1 LSEEDERMT
10 WRTEQIRNVA
20 LLGHGGSGK
29 TSLTEALLFKTNAI
43 SRLGRVEDGTTTSDW
58 DSEEHRRS
66 ISVNL
71 SVIPV
76 EYEDHKLNFLDT
88 PGYLDF
94 AGEVA
99 SALHVAEAALI
110 LVDAVAGCEVGTEL
124 AWDRLQEIQKPCIF
138 FINKMDRENADFQK
152 AVDSLRE
159 TLTGASIIPLQLPVG
174 QAHDFRGVVSLV
186 TMQAYMG
193 ADGTKMPIPDDMKDQ
208 VAAAHTLLVEAAAEA
223 DDELIIKYL
232 DGEELTPE
240 EVRHG
245 LHIGVLSGKIA
256 PVYCG
261 SATHDVGLERLLGAL
276 QRYVPAPNDHTITA
290 TRNGSE
296 IQLSNDPDG
305 PVALSVFKTIIDRY
319 VGRMSYVRSFSG
331 TLRRDD
337 RLASSRTGHEDRV
350 ANLFQVRGKE
360 LAPVD
365 ELVAGD
371 IGVITKLENVIT
383 GDTLAHAADHIIIPP
398 PVYAQPLYSV
408 AVAPATKADSAKM
421 GQALAS
427 LTEED
432 PTLRVETVAATHQ
445 TLLQGMGETHL
456 DVALR
461 RMEQKFGVK
470 VEMSLPKVS
479 YHETI
484 SRIASAQYRH
494 KKQTG
499 GSGQFGE
506 VHMRVEPLSSGS
518 GFEYSSEVFGG
529 AISGV
534 YLPSIEKGVRQVLEQ
549 GVIAGYPVVDVKAV
563 VFDGK
568 EHPVDSKDIAF
579 QTAGREAFR
588 LAMQQADPV
597 LLEPIYRIAVTVPDE
612 YMGDVMGDF
621 NTRRGRVQGMEQRGN
636 RTIVRAL
643 VPLAEVMRYGTDLRS
658 MTQGRGTY
666 TLEFDHYEAVPRQL
680 AEGIIAQHKVEESE
694 HA

>member
-1 LSEEDERMT
+1 MT

-20 LLGHGGSGK
+20 LLGHSGSGK
-29 TSLTEALLFKTNAI
+29 TSLSEALLFKTKAI

-58 DSEEHRRS
+58 DPEEHRRT

-71 SVIPV
+71 SVVPV
-76 EYEDHKLNFLDT
+76 EFKEFKINILDT

-94 AGEVA
+94 GGEVV

-124 AWDRLQEIQKPCIF
+124 AWDRLEELGKPRIF

-152 AVDSLRE
+152 AIDSLRDN
-159 TLTGASIIPLQLPVG
+159 LTGTTIIPLQLPVG
-174 QAHDFRGVVSLV
+174 QAHDFQGTVSLV

-193 ADGTKMPIPDDMKDQ
+193 ANGEKKPIPPEMQEQ
-208 VAAAHTLLVEAAAEA
+208 VDAAHTLLIEAAAEA

-232 DGEELTPE
+232 DGEELTAE

-245 LHIGVLSGKIA
+245 LLLGVLSGKIA

-261 SATHDVGLERLLGAL
+261 SATHDIGLERLLSAIP
-276 QRYVPAPNDHTITA
+276 RYVPSPDYHPVVA
-290 TRNGSE
+290 TSHGSE
-296 IQLSNDPDG
+296 IELRSQADG
-305 PVALSVFKTIIDRY
+305 PLGLAVFKTTIDRY
-319 VGRMSYVRSFSG
+319 VGRMNYVRNFSG
-331 TLRRDD
+331 TLDKD
-337 RLASSRTGHEDRV
+337 AHLVNSRTDEEDRI
-350 ANLFQVRGKE
+350 ANLFQVSGKD
-360 LAPVD
+360 LSPTD
-365 ELVAGD
+365 TLIPGD
-371 IGVITKLENVIT
+371 IGVITKLENVLT
-383 GDTLAHAADHIIIPP
+383 GDTLSLAADQLVIPP
-398 PVYAQPLYSV
+398 PKFAQPLYSV

-421 GQALAS
+421 GHALSA

-432 PTLRVETVAATHQ
+432 PTLRVEVVPATHQ
-445 TLLQGMGETHL
+445 TLLHGMGETHL
-456 DVALR
+456 DVAVR
-461 RMEQKFGVK
+461 RLEEKFGVK
-470 VEMSLPKVS
+470 VETSLPRVP
-479 YHETI
+479 YQETI
-484 SRIASAQYRH
+484 SRSASAHYRH

-506 VHMRVEPLSSGS
+506 VHMRVEPLNSGS

-529 AISGV
+529 AISGT
-534 YLPSIEKGVRQVLEQ
+534 YLPSIEKGVRQIMEQ
-549 GVIAGYPVVDVKAV
+549 GVVAGYPVVDIKAV

-588 LAMQQADPV
+588 LAVQQAEPV
-597 LLEPIYRIAVTVPDE
+597 ILEPVYRIAVVVPDE

-621 NTRRGRVQGMEQRGN
+621 NTRRGRVQGMEQVGN
-636 RTIVRAL
+636 RTIIRAL

-666 TLEFDHYEAVPRQL
+666 ELEFDHYDAVPKHL
-680 AEGIIAQHKVEESE
+680 AEGIIAQHKVEENE
-694 HA
+694 HV